1 MIEVTHPDRKVR
13 IIYIGGLSKM
23 SLTEY
28 PCAPTWDSRQAQ
40 DSINILGPFL

>member
-1 MIEVTHPDRKVR
+1 MIEVAHPDRKVR

-28 PCAPTWDSRQAQ
+28 PCAPETHSKHRIA
-40 DSINILGPFL
+40 SAF